1 MARLRARQEQ
11 RRQQGNPGTS
21 ATLAAASHLDFV
33 GDRVFDP
40 PLTGIYNGQLVK
52 VHERGNTKGMS
63 ATLWISDS
71 RGANQ
76 IVSLG
81 QVIMLDANYIAPTNE
96 QLDTLLDALQVEPA
110 GK

>member
-11 RRQQGNPGTS
+11 RRLQGGTTTPTTGS
-21 ATLAAASHLDFV
+21 SHLDFI

-63 ATLWISDS
+63 ATLWISDQ
-71 RGANQ
+71 RGINS

-81 QVIMLDANYIAPTNE
+81 QVTMLDGNYIAPTAE
-96 QLDTLLDALQVEPA
+96 QFDLLLDGLQLEPT
-110 GK
+110 K

>member
-11 RRQQGNPGTS
+11 RRLQGTTTTGP
-21 ATLAAASHLDFV
+21 AAASSHLDFV

-71 RGANQ
+71 RGANS

-96 QLDTLLDALQVEPA
+96 QLDTLLDALQVAPA
-110 GK
+110 A

>member
-1 MARLRARQEQ
+1 MARLRQRQEQ
-11 RRQQGNPGTS
+11 RRLQGANTS
-21 ATLAAASHLDFV
+21 APVAAASHLDFV
-33 GDRVFDP
+33 SDRVFDP
-40 PLTGIYNGQLVK
+40 PLTGIYNGQIVK

-71 RGANQ
+71 QGRNQ

-81 QVIMLDANYIAPTNE
+81 LVTMLDANYIAPTNE

>member
-1 MARLRARQEQ
+1 MARLRQRQEA
-11 RRQQGNPGTS
+11 RRAQGANTTGT
-21 ATLAAASHLDFV
+21 LPAASHLDFV
-33 GDRVFDP
+33 SDRVFDP
-40 PLTGIYNGQLVK
+40 PLTGIYNGQIVK

-71 RGANQ
+71 QGRNQ
-76 IVSLG
+76 VVSLG